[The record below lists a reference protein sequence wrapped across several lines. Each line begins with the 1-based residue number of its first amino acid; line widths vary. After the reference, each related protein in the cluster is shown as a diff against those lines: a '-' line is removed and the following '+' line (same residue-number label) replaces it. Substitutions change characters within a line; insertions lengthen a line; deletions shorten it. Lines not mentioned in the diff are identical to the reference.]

1 MRKYHVAVEQFRNSS
16 AFGMFGSPLGFSL
29 VYYTATIADGE
40 PVNAETLY
48 NLINNDNDDKHK
60 TGPVVAWSKIEE

>member
-1 MRKYHVAVEQFRNSS
+1 
-16 AFGMFGSPLGFSL
+16 MFGSPLGFSL

-48 NLINNDNDDKHK
+48 NLINKDKEDKEK
-60 TGPVVAWSKIEE
+60 TGPVVSWSKIEE